1 MGDLTIL
8 GALSNAAQQKA
19 LHAVSDWRGGWRT
32 IHEPYTGA
40 WQQNMEEKRGS
51 LLCYPTLYACL
62 DSISSDIGK
71 LPFTLQA
78 LQPNKTW
85 SVVDNPA
92 YSPVLRKPNHYQT
105 QQQFR
110 EAWLLSKLIHGN
122 TYVLK
127 GRDDRGVVTRLYV
140 LDPCRVMPMV
150 SDTGDVFYQLNYPTS
165 DNLLPRDYPAENIVI
180 PAREIIHDRLNA
192 FHHQLIGVPPVCAAH
207 WPAVKNM
214 KILRNAAQYF
224 ANSSNPGG
232 ILSGPA
238 GMSAEDAAAIKAYWQ
253 TFKENPGD
261 VAVIGADMKFT
272 AFAFSSADSQLVEQ
286 MRYSDE
292 QICQPFGVPP
302 FIVGIGSIPAGMKV
316 DDMMGLYYQRAL
328 QKHIEA
334 MENLLDEGL
343 SINRPLGVELDLEP
357 LLRMD
362 PSRRAE
368 VWGKLTTDGIAA
380 PNEARL
386 PFNLPPL
393 EGGDTVYMQQQDFP
407 LDQVRLNK
415 IDQSE
420 AAPAEPANDD
430 DAAQLES
437 ANEEVRRLNAELWQR
452 KALASAREAIR

>member
-1 MGDLTIL
+1 MRIFGLEIRR
-8 GALSNAAQQKA
+8 AEKA

-32 IHEPYTGA
+32 IHAPWTGA
-40 WQQNMEEKRGS
+40 CQQNCEEEQGT

-62 DSISSDIGK
+62 DSISSDVGK
-71 LPFTLQA
+71 LPFTLQQ
-78 LQPNKTW
+78 LQANGIWKY
-85 SVVDNPA
+85 VENPA

-110 EAWLLSKLIHGN
+110 ESWIMSKLIHGN

-127 GRDDRGVVTRLYV
+127 GRDERGVVTRLYV
-140 LDPCRVMPMV
+140 LDPNRVLPMV

-165 DNLLPRDYPAENIVI
+165 DNLLPRDYPAENIVV
-180 PAREIIHDRLNA
+180 PAREIIHDRLNT

-214 KILRNAAQYF
+214 KILRNATTFF
-224 ANSSNPGG
+224 ANGANPGG
-232 ILSGPA
+232 ILTAPA
-238 GMSAEDAAAIKAYWQ
+238 GMSETDAGQVRDYWNSNFQ
-253 TFKENPGD
+253 GENSGK

-272 AFAFSSADSQLVEQ
+272 AFAFKSADSQMVEQ

-343 SINRPLGVELDLEP
+343 GISRPLGVELDLEP

-362 PSRRAE
+362 PQRRAE
-368 VWGKLTTDGIAA
+368 VWGKLTNDGIAA

-415 IDQSE
+415 IAQPEPPAPPPTEEPEADPEAE
-420 AAPAEPANDD
+420 AAEQTRALLAAIEKRFAEA
-430 DAAQLES
+430 
-437 ANEEVRRLNAELWQR
+437 
-452 KALASAREAIR
+452 